1 MKLRHFLYLLPI
13 LLSSSLLPA
22 QNIRIAVVDMNAAM
36 QTYYKKDIEIK
47 AINSLGEEKIR
58 NIDER
63 KAAYAKMTSEM
74 VDLDKKVR
82 AVELSEESR
91 RQAGIQLRE
100 LAQTRAAKAAE
111 INDAERKAQQELM
124 EARTEM
130 EQRLLG
136 EIRKAATDVVKGRG
150 FDLVFDKSLFPKTSK
165 AILFTSP
172 NVPDLTQEVIDRL
185 NAAAPPSN

>member
-1 MKLRHFLYLLPI
+1 MKSRHFLYLLPI
-13 LLSSSLLPA
+13 LLGSPLLQA
-22 QNIRIAVVDMNAAM
+22 QNIKIAVVDMNAAM
-36 QTYYKKDIEIK
+36 QSYYKKDIEIK

-74 VDLDKKVR
+74 VDLDKTVR

-91 RQAGIQLRE
+91 RQAGIKLQE

-136 EIRKAATDVVKGRG
+136 EIRKAATDVAKARG

-172 NVPDLTQEVIDRL
+172 NVPDLTQEVMAQL
-185 NAAAPPSN
+185 NASAPPSN